1 MNQCLQNNAKMRQ
14 LGLLAL
20 SRILSTS
27 PIILQETE
35 NNDHNDDPNFDD
47 KAEDD
52 ANNDGN
58 LSDDSLVP
66 KTEALQDM
74 ESRHGSKKHKVFD
87 LPLCHALICY
97 FLHLSIQ

>member
-58 LSDDSLVP
+58 LSDDSHNLRL
-66 KTEALQDM
+66 KRCRTWSLDM
-74 ESRHGSKKHKVFD
+74 VARNIRY
-87 LPLCHALICY
+87 LIFHCVM
-97 FLHLSIQ
+97 L